1 MPPVVHQGCQAD
13 RPAWMIHDGLHQKAS
28 KSGWVGR
35 SSQPDIVRMC
45 PTPGQSVLAPARIL
59 LVPRGNHPGR
69 RGYALPRRGGETVAL
84 QIRMH
89 SRFNMAHMNEAA
101 IDVSDVHKTCKGRVH
116 ALRGV
121 TMRVERGEVFG
132 LLGPTALE
140 KARWSRS

>member
-1 MPPVVHQGCQAD
+1 
-13 RPAWMIHDGLHQKAS
+13 
-28 KSGWVGR
+28 
-35 SSQPDIVRMC
+35 
-45 PTPGQSVLAPARIL
+45 
-59 LVPRGNHPGR
+59 
-69 RGYALPRRGGETVAL
+69 
-84 QIRMH
+84 
-89 SRFNMAHMNEAA
+89 MAHMNEAA